1 MENHE
6 TVESS
11 LNGVPNLGVLGREK
25 ICSTGGSSKQNTSE
39 AICLRFKGTDVRFSK
54 VMFQVVAYLMSQVQH
69 AAKHDLNGTSNIA
82 DFGREE
88 SCIESAPQTSRSGLP
103 PL

>member
-6 TVESS
+6 TAESS

-103 PL
+103 PR